1 MLYIIATMRSK
12 GTIKNYI
19 VLIRDLVSDV
29 DLLLDDDVE
38 HNASLRWK
46 ERAASI
52 LGKVLGKDHS
62 YVRQFEKIE
71 FSTPFFDDFDEFLE
85 EDTFRLALE
94 DARSFLISLIDELES
109 EHNCTPGLMDM
120 ESLFAEMNRYVLA
133 RVGDPQK
140 RSTLHNRITRLRNGM
155 MSGEISGDEV
165 RNHMEHI
172 GFLDSGLYERMVPF
186 LTWYYIQGVGTK
198 GAHNN

>member
-1 MLYIIATMRSK
+1 MRSK
-12 GTIKNYI
+12 GAIKNYI

-29 DLLLDDDVE
+29 ELLLDDDIE
-38 HNASLRWK
+38 HDSSHRWK
-46 ERAASI
+46 EHATVI
-52 LGKVLGKDHS
+52 LGKILGKDHT
-62 YVRQFEKIE
+62 YVKQFAGIE
-71 FSTPFFDDFDEFLE
+71 FCTPFFDDFDEFME

-133 RVGDPQK
+133 RVGDPGM
-140 RSTLHNRITRLRNGM
+140 RSSLHNRITRLRNGM

-165 RNHMEHI
+165 RYHMEHI
-172 GFLDSGLYERMVPF
+172 GCLDSGLYERIVPL
-186 LTWYYIQGVGTK
+186 LTWYYIQGAGFK

>member
-1 MLYIIATMRSK
+1 MRSK

>member
-1 MLYIIATMRSK
+1 MKSK
-12 GTIKNYI
+12 AAIKNYI
-19 VLIRDLVSDV
+19 FLIRDLVSDV
-29 DLLLDDDVE
+29 DLLLDDDVK
-38 HNASLRWK
+38 HDASQQWK
-46 ERAASI
+46 DRATST
-52 LGKVLGKDHS
+52 LGKILGKDHS

-120 ESLFAEMNRYVLA
+120 ESLFAEMNRYVLS

-140 RSTLHNRITRLRNGM
+140 RSNLHNRITRLRNGM

-172 GFLDSGLYERMVPF
+172 GFLDSGLYERMVPL
-186 LTWYYIQGVGTK
+186 LTWYYIQGVGIK